1 VGSGLGGA
9 GKYGP
14 HASPRL
20 SLVNPAF
27 GYQDCNMSK
36 KRPKSVLLAVR
47 SVAEM
52 SFGADRRY
60 FDRGSPQGIFSVE
73 SILVPVLWNGLGAQH
88 LRCTLSKNHQALVQI
103 NLLEASVGRLSSC
116 DVQSRTCCTLMQ
128 CTGKQSTDLRY
139 SQPLSLS
146 TGLSTSMKRRVSQ
159 VPHIWHIVSLI
170 YSGTSASAK
179 RILVLTHD
187 QAVTR
192 LFFGSSFLIRRQGTC
207 AVMMWSLTQLT
218 TIHVEYMS
226 QTTYSLAYIDTQYIF
241 GSCRTLQRNG
251 GAECMHKHMQHR
263 VGALVE
269 RAEEGFNGAFSQ

>member
-1 VGSGLGGA
+1 
-9 GKYGP
+9 
-14 HASPRL
+14 
-20 SLVNPAF
+20 
-27 GYQDCNMSK
+27 
-36 KRPKSVLLAVR
+36 
-47 SVAEM
+47 
-52 SFGADRRY
+52 
-60 FDRGSPQGIFSVE
+60 
-73 SILVPVLWNGLGAQH
+73 
-88 LRCTLSKNHQALVQI
+88 
-103 NLLEASVGRLSSC
+103 
-116 DVQSRTCCTLMQ
+116 MQ

-263 VGALVE
+263 GAS
-269 RAEEGFNGAFSQ
+269 GACRGGVQWRLLAMTSYLPKRSTSVTYCVDPATAARWVRSESKAST